1 MWWCGFYGTYWRAW
15 PRRTARRK
23 TSSVLLVRRCR
34 RPEFDVWIGLATRGA
49 FSIIELSFE
58 QNLERSD
65 GISVSI
71 PCFEGFNRL
80 LEVCSRGSSILDWNR
95 LDRCIW
101 SSVFRLSFQKSD
113 MFVGRLLVVWTI
125 QTIQSTNG
133 REKVSPGQQKV
144 RWVRLGCS
152 ETFGNWNLHDH
163 ESFCACPV
171 MFSDIYFQ
179 YRHILIIFQINPKS
193 SSDLFD
199 LFCFFGDF
207 CSQGSVKRFN
217 MSKSS
222 AFTPRWKQTFPEVV
236 CFQCQVEVDLR
247 WTLFLTLLSCKHLIG
262 HRPKYKCIMT
272 YCDIYIYTILY
283 IYIRCTYYLL
293 ISCFSD
299 PGSFKPSSSVLTH
312 SWCRS
317 QGRSKKIYRKK
328 AAEKAIEKHLQL
340 LWLLC
345 DVGKTDPPATGGDMR
360 MPAPNGSR
368 TSSFNLQL
376 GDSYGAWGGSSWS
389 LGHPCGERHSQGRA
403 GYSYANFQRQ
413 WIALSR
419 YAYNHSELSGYLMTF
434 PC

>member
-34 RPEFDVWIGLATRGA
+34 RPKFDVWIGLATRGA

-58 QNLERSD
+58 QKFRKVWWNH
-65 GISVSI
+65 
-71 PCFEGFNRL
+71 CFDSLFRGFQPV

-113 MFVGRLLVVWTI
+113 MFAGRLNYTDYTVYKWSRESDLARPTKSEMGEAGMLGDFRKLKLARSWILLCLSCDVFGHLLPI
-125 QTIQSTNG
+125 QTYTSNIA
-133 REKVSPGQQKV
+133 P
-144 RWVRLGCS
+144 
-152 ETFGNWNLHDH
+152 
-163 ESFCACPV
+163 
-171 MFSDIYFQ
+171 Y
-179 YRHILIIFQINPKS
+179 KS
-193 SSDLFD
+193 SSDLFN
-199 LFCFFGDF
+199 LYYCFFGDF

-262 HRPKYKCIMT
+262 HRPKYKCMT
-272 YCDIYIYTILY
+272 YYDIYIYISY
-283 IYIRCTYYLL
+283 IYIRCTDYLL
-293 ISCFSD
+293 ISCLSD

-317 QGRSKKIYRKK
+317 QGRSKEIYRK
-328 AAEKAIEKHLQL
+328 
-340 LWLLC
+340 
-345 DVGKTDPPATGGDMR
+345 
-360 MPAPNGSR
+360 
-368 TSSFNLQL
+368 
-376 GDSYGAWGGSSWS
+376 
-389 LGHPCGERHSQGRA
+389 
-403 GYSYANFQRQ
+403 
-413 WIALSR
+413 
-419 YAYNHSELSGYLMTF
+419 
-434 PC
+434 